1 MAPARPTRSAAT
13 IGGPRLRRL
22 PSSVPG
28 GERAVLHQLRKETNP
43 LKRFRNLLRQS
54 EFHVLLFAFGFI
66 LLNWPF
72 LAIFRAK
79 PPADLLIYLYV
90 LWAMAILL
98 LYLVSKIGRES
109 ASGDDSQPRKEHGA

>member
-28 GERAVLHQLRKETNP
+28 AERAVLHQLRKETNP

-72 LAIFRAK
+72 LSIFRAEQ
-79 PPADLLIYLYV
+79 PANFLVYLYV
-90 LWAMAILL
+90 LWITAILL
-98 LYLVSKIGRES
+98 LYLVSRIGRES